1 MVLNKFRHI
10 SDKLIKS
17 QVEYLA
23 RKKVSPNTISFIGF
37 GIMVCAAVGFAFP
50 TIFIYN
56 PFLSWIPVLLFF
68 LSGYVDVLDGG
79 VARAT
84 GTDSKYGGFLDST
97 LDRLSDAVIIIGF
110 MSGNM
115 IWPWNQK
122 INDIV
127 GYLTLSFIFLISYT
141 RTRAENEGVIMKGI
155 GFMERAERVFIIIGA
170 YLIEA
175 NIYFWS
181 EWIPPQI
188 NYLDGNL
195 RGWFFPI
202 FFLIFAIL
210 CLDTFI
216 ARVVHAKRW
225 LTGTISE
232 EFLIKHNLKDIYPYK
247 NEGANL

>member
-23 RKKVSPNTISFIGF
+23 RKKVSPNTISFVGF
-37 GIMVCAAVGFAFP
+37 GLMVCAAVGFAFP
-50 TIFIYN
+50 SIFIYN

-110 MSGNM
+110 MLGDL
-115 IWPWNQK
+115 IWPWNQN
-122 INDIV
+122 INNIV
-127 GYLTLSFIFLISYT
+127 GFLTLSFIFLISYT
-141 RTRAENEGVIMKGI
+141 RTRAENEGVVMKGI
-155 GFMERAERVFIIIGA
+155 GFMERAERVFIIVGG

-188 NYLDGNL
+188 TYLGDTG

-216 ARVVHAKRW
+216 SRVIHAKRW

-232 EFLIKHNLKDIYPYK
+232 EFLIKHNLQDQY
-247 NEGANL
+247 NRNSL

>member
-1 MVLNKFRHI
+1 V
-10 SDKLIKS
+10 
-17 QVEYLA
+17 
-23 RKKVSPNTISFIGF
+23 GF
-37 GIMVCAAVGFAFP
+37 GFP
-50 TIFIYN
+50 KIFMYN
-56 PFLSWIPVLLFF
+56 PFFSWVPVLLFF

-115 IWPWNQK
+115 IWPWDEK
-122 INDIV
+122 INAII
-127 GYLTLSFIFLISYT
+127 GFLTLSFIFLISYT
-141 RTRAENEGVIMKGI
+141 RTRAENEGVVMKGI
-155 GFMERAERVFIIIGA
+155 GFMERAERVFIIVGA

-175 NIYFWS
+175 NIQFWS
-181 EWIPPQI
+181 WWIPPQI
-188 NYLDGNL
+188 TYLDSTF

-216 ARVVHAKRW
+216 ARVLHAKRW
-225 LTGTISE
+225 LTGIISE
-232 EFLIKHNLKDIYPYK
+232 EFLIKHDLKDKYPSK
-247 NEGANL
+247 NREASK